1 MPVGVLALQ
10 GDFAAHAAALSEV
23 GAPAVPVRTVAELDG
38 VDRLVLPGGESS
50 AMLRLMAP
58 VGLDRA
64 IGERIA
70 AGMPVLATCAGIIL
84 LARGVVPHQASLG
97 LLDVDVLR
105 NAYGRQ
111 VHSSVTSVD
120 LNGVFGTPPRME
132 AVLIRAPRI
141 TRVGDEV
148 TPLAWLDGD
157 PVLVAAGAVV
167 AATFH
172 PELSR
177 DRRVHRYFCG
187 LGADP

>member
-1 MPVGVLALQ
+1 VLALQ

>member
-1 MPVGVLALQ
+1 MSLLVTPRLHGASLPLSATVEIEANVLAILL
-10 GDFAAHAAALSEV
+10 FLVLLPLAN
-23 GAPAVPVRTVAELDG
+23 APAA
-38 VDRLVLPGGESS
+38 
-50 AMLRLMAP
+50 
-58 VGLDRA
+58 RA
-64 IGERIA
+64 GHTAVWTGDEMI
-70 AGMPVLATCAGIIL
+70 VC
-84 LARGVVPHQASLG
+84 V
-97 LLDVDVLR
+97 
-105 NAYGRQ
+105 
-111 VHSSVTSVD
+111 
-120 LNGVFGTPPRME
+120 NGVFGTPPRME

-177 DRRVHRYFCG
+177 DRRVHRYVCG